1 MKMTLERAV
10 SAAQIMTR
18 LNGIRMK
25 SSATA
30 RKIFT
35 LTEELKP
42 NFDFYAN
49 EEKKLIE
56 ELGGAISEDGT
67 ILFADQ
73 KEGIQKLK
81 AGREELLKTYD
92 GLEGEALKE
101 AVKNSQWKQGSMT
114 FTTSASGRVIVCLQ
128 NNRAYDAKNPQ
139 NSAFYLDDI
148 EIFEQR

>member
-1 MKMTLERAV
+1 MKMTLERAA

-35 LTEELKP
+35 LVEMLKP
-42 NFDFYAN
+42 NFDFYIN

-56 ELGGAISEDGT
+56 ELGGAISEEGT

-81 AGREELLKTYD
+81 AGREELLKTEVD
-92 GLEGEALKE
+92 VPIDPPVIFRDSEGLPVAGEEIGILKGIAE
-101 AVKNSQWKQGSMT
+101 FK
-114 FTTSASGRVIVCLQ
+114 
-128 NNRAYDAKNPQ
+128 
-139 NSAFYLDDI
+139 
-148 EIFEQR
+148 E

>member
-56 ELGGAISEDGT
+56 ELGGAVSENGT
-67 ILFADQ
+67 ILFSNQ
-73 KEGIQKLK
+73 EEGIQKLK
-81 AGREELLKTYD
+81 AGREELLKTEVDVPIDPPVIFRDSRTCPDERERRQLLLSKY
-92 GLEGEALKE
+92 
-101 AVKNSQWKQGSMT
+101 NMKQM
-114 FTTSASGRVIVCLQ
+114 RKQ
-128 NNRAYDAKNPQ
+128 
-139 NSAFYLDDI
+139 SAFSS
-148 EIFEQR
+148 

>member
-10 SAAQIMTR
+10 SAAQIMNR

-56 ELGGAISEDGT
+56 ELGGAVSDDGT

-81 AGREELLKTYD
+81 AGREELLKTEVD
-92 GLEGEALKE
+92 VPIDPPVIFRDSEGLPVSGEEIGILKGIAE
-101 AVKNSQWKQGSMT
+101 FK
-114 FTTSASGRVIVCLQ
+114 
-128 NNRAYDAKNPQ
+128 
-139 NSAFYLDDI
+139 
-148 EIFEQR
+148 E

>member
-10 SAAQIMTR
+10 SAAQIMNR

-56 ELGGAISEDGT
+56 ELGGAVSDDGT

-81 AGREELLKTYD
+81 AGREELLKTEVD
-92 GLEGEALKE
+92 VPIDPPVIFRDSEGLPVAGEEIGILKGIAE
-101 AVKNSQWKQGSMT
+101 FK
-114 FTTSASGRVIVCLQ
+114 
-128 NNRAYDAKNPQ
+128 
-139 NSAFYLDDI
+139 
-148 EIFEQR
+148 E

>member
-1 MKMTLERAV
+1 MKMPLERAV

-81 AGREELLKTYD
+81 AGREELLKTEVD
-92 GLEGEALKE
+92 VPIDPPVIFRDSEGLPVAGEEIGILKGIAE
-101 AVKNSQWKQGSMT
+101 FK
-114 FTTSASGRVIVCLQ
+114 
-128 NNRAYDAKNPQ
+128 
-139 NSAFYLDDI
+139 
-148 EIFEQR
+148 E

>member
-35 LTEELKP
+35 LVEMLKP
-42 NFDFYAN
+42 NFEFYAN

-81 AGREELLKTYD
+81 AGREELLKTEVD
-92 GLEGEALKE
+92 VPIDPPVIFRDAEGLPVAGEEIGILKGIAE
-101 AVKNSQWKQGSMT
+101 FK
-114 FTTSASGRVIVCLQ
+114 
-128 NNRAYDAKNPQ
+128 
-139 NSAFYLDDI
+139 
-148 EIFEQR
+148 E

>member
-35 LTEELKP
+35 LVEMLKP
-42 NFDFYAN
+42 NFEFYAN

-73 KEGIQKLK
+73 KDGIQKLK
-81 AGREELLKTYD
+81 AGREELLKTEVD
-92 GLEGEALKE
+92 VPIDPPVIFRDSEGLPVAGEEIGILKGIAE
-101 AVKNSQWKQGSMT
+101 FK
-114 FTTSASGRVIVCLQ
+114 
-128 NNRAYDAKNPQ
+128 
-139 NSAFYLDDI
+139 
-148 EIFEQR
+148 E

>member
-10 SAAQIMTR
+10 SAAQIMNR

-56 ELGGAISEDGT
+56 ELGGAVSENGT
-67 ILFADQ
+67 ILFSNQ
-73 KEGIQKLK
+73 EEGIQKLK
-81 AGREELLKTYD
+81 AGREELLKTEVD
-92 GLEGEALKE
+92 IPIDPPVIFRDSEGLPVAGEEIGILKGIAE
-101 AVKNSQWKQGSMT
+101 FK
-114 FTTSASGRVIVCLQ
+114 
-128 NNRAYDAKNPQ
+128 
-139 NSAFYLDDI
+139 
-148 EIFEQR
+148 E